1 MFRFFRSFLYALA
14 GIRYSFIT
22 QGNLKFHTLAAVVTV
37 AAGFYFNLKAFE
49 WLWIVAAIAMVVS
62 VELVNTAIET
72 LVDLVSPEYNFKAGV
87 VKDVSAAAV
96 LVISI
101 MAAIIG
107 AVIFW
112 PKLF

>member
-1 MFRFFRSFLYALA
+1 MSRFFRSFLYALA
-14 GIRYSFIT
+14 GIKYSFIT
-22 QGNLKFHTLAAVVTV
+22 QGNFKFHTFAAVFTV
-37 AAGFYFNLKAFE
+37 VAGFYFNLKAFE
-49 WLWIVAAIAMVVS
+49 WLWIVAAIAMVVG

-107 AVIFW
+107 AIIFW